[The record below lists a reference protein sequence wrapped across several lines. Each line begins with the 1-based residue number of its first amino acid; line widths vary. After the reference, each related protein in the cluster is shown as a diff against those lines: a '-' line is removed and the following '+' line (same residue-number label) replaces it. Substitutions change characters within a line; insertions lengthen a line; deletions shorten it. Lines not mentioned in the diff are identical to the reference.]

1 MADIPTWII
10 SATGFVTPASA
21 LIVWW
26 IFHKTLFSTKLDAP
40 ASEKKKISF
49 SVLAVLILWLAAANL
64 LGSAEI
70 FRAHSYLVPVVAF
83 GIPYFAMK
91 FISGSQIFSKV
102 IDSLPN
108 HWIIGIQLYRL
119 LGIIFISLWLAG
131 SMPAEFAIPAGV
143 GDMIVGLSAPV
154 VAYFILKKFQF
165 AKKIAVLWNYVGIA
179 DLIIAM
185 IMGPLTAPTLVQM
198 LSFDA
203 PNELIISYP
212 LVTIPTF
219 AVPFAFLLHLISLRI
234 LKSKNKK

>member
-10 SATGFVTPASA
+10 SATGLVTPASA

-26 IFHKTLFSTKLDAP
+26 IFHKTLFSAKLP
-40 ASEKKKISF
+40 ASASKRKKISI
-49 SVLAVLILWLAAANL
+49 SVLGALIAWLAAANL

-70 FRAHSYLVPVVAF
+70 FRVHSYLVPIVAF
-83 GIPYFAMK
+83 GIPYLGMK
-91 FISGSQIFSKV
+91 FISRSQIFSKV

-108 HWIIGIQLYRL
+108 HWIIGIQIYRL
-119 LGIIFISLWLAG
+119 LGIIFIFLYLAG